1 MDLEYIMLSEINQI
15 EKDTAWS
22 HLYVESKKQTK
33 QKENRLI
40 GIEKKQN
47 EERWQG
53 RQNRRKGW
61 RGTDLQW

>member
-22 HLYVESKKQTK
+22 HLYVESKNQTK

-40 GIEKKQN
+40 GI
-47 EERWQG
+47 
-53 RQNRRKGW
+53 
-61 RGTDLQW
+61 

>member
-22 HLYVESKKQTK
+22 HLYVESKKQRK

-53 RQNRRKGW
+53 RQNRRKGL
-61 RGTDLQW
+61 RGTNLQW